1 MFPRSSERLF
11 GGRRWKRHRAPQLS
25 EDEEENEEEGEKEN
39 NRIEVEEERDE
50 ARQESVVGSQEEAE
64 GGQTETYVVLSS
76 PETKDEQV
84 VSILVLVLLYSLYQ
98 GICLDL

>member
-25 EDEEENEEEGEKEN
+25 EDEEENEEGEKEN
-39 NRIEVEEERDE
+39 NRIEVEEDRDKT
-50 ARQESVVGSQEEAE
+50 RQESVVGTQEEAE
-64 GGQTETYVVLSS
+64 GGLNETCVVLSS

-84 VSILVLVLLYSLYQ
+84 VSMLVLVLL
-98 GICLDL
+98 